1 MYLMP
6 TVVML
11 NMTRAHEH
19 RNSTP
24 AGCDV
29 PCHILEAVWTVQIRV
44 DGYLKQNIWLS
55 KDAVRVSKLL
65 VNATAIAV
73 VKDRKVWHP

>member
-1 MYLMP
+1 MP

-11 NMTRAHEH
+11 NVMSANIGTAHQQ
-19 RNSTP
+19 
-24 AGCDV
+24 AACDV
-29 PCHILEAVWTVQIRV
+29 PCHIIQAVWTLQIRV

-65 VNATAIAV
+65 VNATSIAV